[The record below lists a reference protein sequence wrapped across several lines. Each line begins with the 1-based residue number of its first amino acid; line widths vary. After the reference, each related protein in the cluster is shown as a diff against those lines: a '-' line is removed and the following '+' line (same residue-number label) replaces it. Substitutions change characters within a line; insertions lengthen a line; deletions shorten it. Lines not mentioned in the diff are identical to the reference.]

1 MPLQELEELNET
13 AYNRLLDIMATL
25 EHHYRDLCDIEF
37 TVENGKLWMLQTRV
51 GKRTAAAAFRI
62 ATQLVDEGVISMDE
76 ALGRVSGAG
85 LAELMFP
92 RFDESDHYCPPDH
105 RDGRQPGRRRR

>member
-1 MPLQELEELNET
+1 
-13 AYNRLLDIMATL
+13 
-25 EHHYRDLCDIEF
+25 
-37 TVENGKLWMLQTRV
+37 MLQTRV

-62 ATQLVDEGVISMDE
+62 AAQLVEEGIIGMDE

-92 RFDESDHYCPPDH
+92 RFDEKSSAKSLTKGMGASPGAAVGKVVFDSPTAVAEAAKGEAVILVRTETNPD
-105 RDGRQPGRRRR
+105 DLPG